1 MLDTRLEMQC
11 FHAKMQKRRN
21 MKEKDVVN
29 SYKLTTFYY

>member
-1 MLDTRLEMQC
+1 MLKTGLEMQC

-29 SYKLTTFYY
+29 SYKYKMFY